1 MPIIKGVEEVLE
13 IKKEEFDETV
23 KIIADHI
30 RATVFLIGDG
40 VLPSNERRGYVL
52 RKIIRRAFGA
62 GSSSK
67 GKIFEGRCI
76 FT

>member
-1 MPIIKGVEEVLE
+1 MERIASVVQEKESNFETDLFMPIIKNIEMIFK

-40 VLPSNERRGYVL
+40 VLPSNVKEED
-52 RKIIRRAFGA
+52 
-62 GSSSK
+62 
-67 GKIFEGRCI
+67 IF
-76 FT
+76 